1 MTSALYQSPVGQAGA
16 PDKALC
22 PGAHSDSHSLAH
34 IFVTSEPSIA
44 WRSDNSQ
51 THSGV
56 EICLRAR
63 ELPDSDRPA
72 GAPGRV
78 VNLLASDNPESRV
91 WGVAYE
97 IPDEQWEGGVKDHL
111 DHREKG
117 GYKQQKT
124 LFHPKESG
132 ESPIEVTLYLGPKD
146 DKQYAGPAPLEE
158 MALTILKSVSLIEL
172 TPFRE
177 MFRVVRQNS
186 VNHKKFRLVP
196 AARTKNISTTWPMHF
211 ATLIKMM
218 IISTN

>member
-1 MTSALYQSPVGQAGA
+1 MVWVFGYGSLVWKTGFPYRRRLVGHVKGMTRRFWWW
-16 PDKALC
+16 
-22 PGAHSDSHSLAH
+22 SLDH
-34 IFVTSEPSIA
+34 
-44 WRSDNSQ
+44 R
-51 THSGV
+51 GV
-56 EICLRAR
+56 
-63 ELPDSDRPA
+63 P

>member
-1 MTSALYQSPVGQAGA
+1 MVWVFGYGSLVWKTGFPYRRRLVGHVKGMTRRFWWW
-16 PDKALC
+16 
-22 PGAHSDSHSLAH
+22 SLDH
-34 IFVTSEPSIA
+34 
-44 WRSDNSQ
+44 R
-51 THSGV
+51 GV
-56 EICLRAR
+56 
-63 ELPDSDRPA
+63 P

-211 ATLIKMM
+211 ATSIRMM